1 MLIDSFDD
9 RVRELNKQVY
19 NKRSYSVEEVCEIL
33 GVARQTVYK
42 LIKQGC
48 FKAVRVERGYR
59 IVKSSFDEW
68 LDNE

>member
-19 NKRSYSVEEVCEIL
+19 NKGSYSVEEVCEIL

-42 LIKQGC
+42 LINQGC

-59 IVKSSFDEW
+59 IVKASFDEW

>member
-9 RVRELNKQVY
+9 RVRGLNKQVY
-19 NKRSYSVEEVCEIL
+19 NKGSYSVEEVCEIL

-42 LIKQGC
+42 LINQGC

>member
-9 RVRELNKQVY
+9 RVRELNKQAY
-19 NKRSYSVEEVCEIL
+19 NKGSYSVEEVCEIL
-33 GVARQTVYK
+33 CVARQTVYK
-42 LIKQGC
+42 LINQGC

-59 IVKSSFDEW
+59 IVKASFDEW

>member
-42 LIKQGC
+42 LINQGC

>member
-19 NKRSYSVEEVCEIL
+19 NKGSYSVEEVCEIL
-33 GVARQTVYK
+33 SVARQTVYK
-42 LIKQGC
+42 LINQGC

-59 IVKSSFDEW
+59 IVKASFDEW

>member
-1 MLIDSFDD
+1 MLIDSFND

-42 LIKQGC
+42 LINQGC